1 MIQWV
6 LPAVP
11 VRVSKW
17 CRQHRRHINACES
30 CWGAR
35 AVEAEQ
41 EATVVDSVEGL
52 REVLRRKEPT
62 SKLLLRMKL
71 LWISN
76 HAYGQWKLARMH
88 FVDAQA
94 PYMLGD
100 IISVFKVSY
109 EANRQGIDSLLL
121 TATLWN
127 LRTYRKLCFLR
138 YASDGGIIFF
148 AAVVV
153 EQANTRGPM
162 ARPVDIWFTDILDN
176 IVEGRGRLQSPV
188 PDQKA
193 RTMARMLQR
202 FYRTFIPDS
211 EANDLRWVKI
221 PAWVTY
227 LCAASFDQVMNPFHH
242 LNHWQSRREESR
254 WENTLDLQATLAFD
268 ALTSSVCID

>member
-1 MIQWV
+1 
-6 LPAVP
+6 
-11 VRVSKW
+11 
-17 CRQHRRHINACES
+17 
-30 CWGAR
+30 
-35 AVEAEQ
+35 
-41 EATVVDSVEGL
+41 
-52 REVLRRKEPT
+52 
-62 SKLLLRMKL
+62 MKL

-127 LRTYRKLCFLR
+127 LRSDSELLPSPGTIADISEYPNLQLYNDTQCQLTTHLSQLSWEQTNVDTLCYSYRKLCFLR